1 MNFLRSNTAVIVA
14 VGPFYDKTDGVTI
27 ETALTITNERI
38 TLTADTDAGSA
49 PTNILDNVTGATS
62 GTNNDLNYITGN
74 DAGMMQ
80 LELAAADT
88 NRVGRMFLSI
98 TDAANHV
105 PVFHTY
111 FVLPQP
117 IFDWLTGVIVPL
129 PANMTQ
135 ILGTAV
141 STPTVAGVPNVNVKT
156 WNDLTTVALPL
167 VPTTAGRTLD
177 VTAANKVN
185 GVVLVDTLTT
195 YTGNT
200 LQTGDSFARL
210 GAPAGASVSVDIAAI
225 EAQTDDIGAAGAG
238 LTAVPWNAAWDAE
251 VQSEV
256 DDALVVQR
264 LDELVN
270 ADSDIDGAA
279 PPTVGSVFHE
289 LMSKTAG
296 SFTFDQTTDS
306 NEAIRDKETDIE
318 TDTAEIGTAGAGL
331 TAIDLPNQTM
341 DIVGN
346 ITGNLSGSVGSVTG
360 AVGSVTGLTAAT
372 VHADLDDIQA
382 RLPAAL
388 SAGGNIKADVLS
400 LGGVVQSLTDL
411 KDFADDGYDPVTNK
425 VQGVVLVDTLTT
437 YTGNT
442 PQTGDVF
449 PLASTEIADIKA
461 KTDLIPAAPAS
472 TTNITAGTITTVT
485 NLTNAPTS
493 GDLTATMKASV
504 NTEVDTAI
512 ADARLDE
519 LLAADSDIDG
529 AAPPTVGSVFHEL
542 LTKTPGSFTYDQT
555 TDSLEALKDG
565 ASAPTVGQIAD
576 AVWDETLSGHL
587 GVGST
592 GEALN
597 AAGSAG
603 DPWVTALP
611 GAYGA
616 GSAGKI
622 VGDNLNATIS
632 SRSSHSAADV
642 WAAATRLL
650 TAGTNIVLAKG
661 VGVTG
666 FNDLSAAQVNTEAD
680 TALTDYDGP
689 TNAEL
694 ATALGTADDAVLAA
708 VAALNN
714 LSQANVRTAVGL
726 ASANLDTQLGDL
738 PTNAELATAL
748 GTADDAVLAAIAALN
763 NLAAGAAMTLTSGE
777 RTAIANALLDLADT
791 IEVGLTLRNAQRLQS
806 SAAAGK
812 LSGAATTTAVLRN
825 AIADS
830 KDRITATVDAD
841 GNRSAVTVD
850 LT

>member
-1 MNFLRSNTAVIVA
+1 M
-14 VGPFYDKTDGVTI
+14 GPSP
-27 ETALTITNERI
+27 L
-38 TLTADTDAGSA
+38 
-49 PTNILDNVTGATS
+49 
-62 GTNNDLNYITGN
+62 
-74 DAGMMQ
+74 
-80 LELAAADT
+80 
-88 NRVGRMFLSI
+88 
-98 TDAANHV
+98 
-105 PVFHTY
+105 
-111 FVLPQP
+111 QP
-117 IFDWLTGVIVPL
+117 
-129 PANMTQ
+129 A
-135 ILGTAV
+135 
-141 STPTVAGVPNVNVKT
+141 
-156 WNDLTTVALPL
+156 
-167 VPTTAGRTLD
+167 TAGRTLVVD
-177 VTAANKVN
+177 AAGLADANAVKVGPTGSGTAQTTGDLKASLNTIDDFIDTEVAAIITTLGTPAGASVSADIAAIEAQTDDIGAAGAGLTAVPWN
-185 GVVLVDTLTT
+185 AAWDAEVQSEVDDALVVQRLDELLAADSDIDGAAPPTVGSVFHELMSKTAGSFTFDQTT
-195 YTGNT
+195 DSNEAIRDNMGTA
-200 LQTGDSFARL
+200 QTGDSFARL
-210 GAPAGASVSVDIAAI
+210 GAPAGASVSADILAVDNLVDDLESRLGTPSDLGSGATVAANLVDI
-225 EAQTDDIGAAGAG
+225 EGQTDDIGAAGAG

-270 ADSDIDGAA
+270 ADSDIDG
-279 PPTVGSVFHE
+279 V
-289 LMSKTAG
+289 
-296 SFTFDQTTDS
+296 
-306 NEAIRDKETDIE
+306 
-318 TDTAEIGTAGAGL
+318 
-331 TAIDLPNQTM
+331 
-341 DIVGN
+341 
-346 ITGNLSGSVGSVTG
+346 
-360 AVGSVTGLTAAT
+360 
-372 VHADLDDIQA
+372 
-382 RLPAAL
+382 
-388 SAGGNIKADVLS
+388 
-400 LGGVVQSLTDL
+400 
-411 KDFADDGYDPVTNK
+411 
-425 VQGVVLVDTLTT
+425 
-437 YTGNT
+437 
-442 PQTGDVF
+442 
-449 PLASTEIADIKA
+449 
-461 KTDLIPAAPAS
+461 
-472 TTNITAGTITTVT
+472 
-485 NLTNAPTS
+485 
-493 GDLTATMKASV
+493 
-504 NTEVDTAI
+504 
-512 ADARLDE
+512 
-519 LLAADSDIDG
+519 
-529 AAPPTVGSVFHEL
+529 APPTVGSVFHEL

-603 DPWVTALP
+603 DPWVTVLP

-622 VGDNLNATIS
+622 VGDNINATIS

-642 WAAATRLL
+642 WATATRLL

-825 AIADS
+825 AVADS

-841 GNRSAVTVD
+841 GNRSAVTLD